1 MAINPNNPPSSAP
14 AQVERPPVLAPLV
27 AGVVVINVFAGIKG
41 ENTIGSPALPSQVP
55 DDAGTDIPYSAAGYS
70 LPIPPAVEHPGSGNG
85 LASYD
90 LLPYQS
96 YRTGVAEA
104 TRDDEGNLQEE
115 PFSASPAGNSFQ
127 VVADNP
133 SAPVQSLDVPLTTR
147 AASEPAGAGA
157 THGER
162 NADDEQG
169 ATGEDPAQQGDD
181 VSLTPGEDIGEG
193 TPADGPPDPVVLE
206 DTHPDDPGEQDV
218 DDHLLDGG
226 PGDDRLIGALGDDQV
241 RGLGG
246 DDTLDGGG
254 GDDRLSG
261 GSEDDRLLGGDGD
274 DQLRGDGGDDFL
286 DGGAGA
292 DYLFGLGGNDVL
304 IGGLDRDELSGNQG
318 ADRFVLEDIAESAAG
333 NPDQLLDFRAY
344 ELDKIDVS
352 GIDANSQSLQDE
364 AFAFIEDDPFSGSA
378 GELRFTGSQG
388 VTYLYGDV
396 NGDGEADFGLE
407 LLGVSSLSVD
417 DIIL

>member
-14 AQVERPPVLAPLV
+14 VQVERPPVLAPLV

-41 ENTIGSPALPSQVP
+41 ENAIGSPSLTSQVP
-55 DDAGTDIPYSAAGYS
+55 DDAGADIPYSAAGYS
-70 LPIPPAVEHPGSGNG
+70 LSIPPTVEHPGSGNG
-85 LASYD
+85 PASYD

-96 YRTGVAEA
+96 YRAGVAEA
-104 TRDDEGNLQEE
+104 ARDDEGNLLEE

-133 SAPVQSLDVPLTTR
+133 SAPLQALDAPLTTR
-147 AASEPAGAGA
+147 AANEPAGAGA

-162 NADDEQG
+162 NADAAQG

-181 VSLTPGEDIGEG
+181 ANLTPGEDIGEG
-193 TPADGPPDPVVLE
+193 TPVDGPPDPVVLE
-206 DTHPDDPGEQDV
+206 DTHPDDPGAQDV
-218 DDHLLDGG
+218 NDHLLDGG

-254 GDDRLSG
+254 GDDKLSG

-274 DQLRGDGGDDFL
+274 DQLWGDSGDDLL

-292 DYLFGLGGNDVL
+292 DYLFGLAGNDIL

-318 ADRFVLEDIAESAAG
+318 ADRFVLDDIAGSAAG

-344 ELDKIDVS
+344 ERDKIDVS

-407 LLGVSSLSVD
+407 LLGVGSLSVD